1 MPVSRPRLVECAAVL
16 ASAFAFLLYEQL
28 VWPWLVLGWVALV
41 PWLAVLDRT
50 RSLRQALR
58 AGLLMSVALVLIVFG
73 WFATSIQVY
82 TGAPWALALLVL
94 GLLAPVMEP
103 QFITFALARY
113 LARRGGAGFWR
124 CTLVG
129 ACIYVGTEWYWP
141 KLFAETLGHG
151 LYPSVL
157 MRQAADVAGAP
168 GLTFVLIIANECLL
182 ATILAVASLRF
193 PRPLRADQGEGG
205 SPIRLR
211 HALAPAL
218 APAVCVA
225 ALVFGL
231 LAYGTWRC
239 QQLRADGRPAD
250 GVTAGLVQADISQ
263 YGRLAS
269 ELGTFEAVR
278 RILDAHFAL
287 SSEALGRGAV
297 DFLMWPETVYPT
309 TFGSPKSEEG
319 AAFDREIGGFV
330 TSTGVPLVFGA
341 YDAEGEDEFNAAVF
355 LEPAQDGRVTF
366 DTYRKASL
374 FPLTERVPAV
384 LESDLVRGWL
394 PWLGTWKPGRGAQ
407 VLPLRL
413 RHRTLLIAPLICYD
427 DVDANL
433 VIAAVRQGAEL
444 IVTLSND
451 VWFGFGPASYGHLVI
466 AAFRSIE
473 TRRPQLRVTNTGISA
488 VISPTGEF
496 VTTAGVHQRAA
507 LVATVTPERR
517 ATTLMLLWGDWFG
530 PATLACGLIV
540 LAASLL
546 QSTSRRGSRQPET
559 DSRGRSYRARRSAP

>member
-1 MPVSRPRLVECAAVL
+1 
-16 ASAFAFLLYEQL
+16 
-28 VWPWLVLGWVALV
+28 
-41 PWLAVLDRT
+41 
-50 RSLRQALR
+50 
-58 AGLLMSVALVLIVFG
+58 
-73 WFATSIQVY
+73 
-82 TGAPWALALLVL
+82 
-94 GLLAPVMEP
+94 
-103 QFITFALARY
+103 
-113 LARRGGAGFWR
+113 
-124 CTLVG
+124 
-129 ACIYVGTEWYWP
+129 
-141 KLFAETLGHG
+141 
-151 LYPSVL
+151 
-157 MRQAADVAGAP
+157 
-168 GLTFVLIIANECLL
+168 
-182 ATILAVASLRF
+182 
-193 PRPLRADQGEGG
+193 
-205 SPIRLR
+205 LR
-211 HALAPAL
+211 HAL

-225 ALVFGL
+225 ALVLGL

-239 QQLRADGRPAD
+239 QQLREDGRPAD

-287 SSEALGRGAV
+287 SSEALGRAAV

-309 TFGSPKSEEG
+309 TFGSPKSAEG

-341 YDAEGEDEFNAAVF
+341 YDAEGKDEFNAAVF

-384 LESDLVRGWL
+384 LESNLVRGWM
-394 PWLGTWKPGRGAQ
+394 PWLGTWKPGRGAK

-413 RHRTLLIAPLICYD
+413 RDRRLLVAPLICYD
-427 DVDANL
+427 DVDPNL
-433 VIAAVRQGAEL
+433 AIAAVRQGAEL

-451 VWFGFGPASYGHLVI
+451 FWFRFGPASYGHLVI

-496 VTTAGVHQRAA
+496 VSTAGVHQRAA

-530 PATLACGLIV
+530 PATVACGLIA

-546 QSTSRRGSRQPET
+546 QSISRRRPSQRGT
-559 DSRGRSYRARRSAP
+559 ASRGRPYHARTSGR

>member
-1 MPVSRPRLVECAAVL
+1 MFRPRLVECAAVL

-28 VWPWLVLGWVALV
+28 AWPWVVLGWVALV
-41 PWLAVLDRT
+41 PWLAVLDRG
-50 RSLRQALR
+50 RSLREALS

-73 WFATSIQVY
+73 WFATSIQAY
-82 TGAPWALALLVL
+82 TGIPWAAALLVL
-94 GLLAPVMEP
+94 GLFAPVMEP

-113 LARRGGAGFWR
+113 LARRRGAGFWR
-124 CTLVG
+124 STLVG
-129 ACIYVGTEWYWP
+129 ACIYVGTEWSWP

-151 LYPSVL
+151 LYPSIL

-168 GLTFVLIIANECLL
+168 GLTFVLIIANECVL
-182 ATILAVASLRF
+182 ATIQAVASLRS
-193 PRPLRADQGEGG
+193 PRSLEKGRGEGA
-205 SPIRLR
+205 PARQLR
-211 HALAPAL
+211 HAL

-225 ALVFGL
+225 ALVSGL

-239 QQLRADGRPAD
+239 HQLRTGGHPAGD
-250 GVTAGLVQADISQ
+250 VTAGLVQADISQ
-263 YGRLAS
+263 YGRLAT

-287 SSEALGRGAV
+287 SNEALGHGAV

-355 LEPAQDGRVTF
+355 LEPARDGRVTF

-394 PWLGTWKPGRGAQ
+394 PWLGTWKPGKGSKVVSLA
-407 VLPLRL
+407 LRD
-413 RHRTLLIAPLICYD
+413 RTLLVAPLICYD
-427 DVDANL
+427 DVDPNL
-433 VIAAVRQGAEL
+433 VIAAVRRGAEM

-451 VWFGFGPASYGHLVI
+451 VWFGFGPAAYGHLVI

-496 VTTAGVHQRAA
+496 VTTAGVHQRTA
-507 LVATVTPERR
+507 LVATVTPERH
-517 ATTLMLLWGDWFG
+517 AMTLMLAWGDWFG
-530 PATLACGLIV
+530 PTALTCGLLV
-540 LAASLL
+540 LGALL
-546 QSTSRRGSRQPET
+546 VRPPARRGSRQLEIT
-559 DSRGRSYRARRSAP
+559 SYGRPG

>member
-1 MPVSRPRLVECAAVL
+1 
-16 ASAFAFLLYEQL
+16 
-28 VWPWLVLGWVALV
+28 V
-41 PWLAVLDRT
+41 P
-50 RSLRQALR
+50 
-58 AGLLMSVALVLIVFG
+58 AGRKSTV
-73 WFATSIQVY
+73 
-82 TGAPWALALLVL
+82 P
-94 GLLAPVMEP
+94 
-103 QFITFALARY
+103 
-113 LARRGGAGFWR
+113 
-124 CTLVG
+124 
-129 ACIYVGTEWYWP
+129 
-141 KLFAETLGHG
+141 
-151 LYPSVL
+151 
-157 MRQAADVAGAP
+157 
-168 GLTFVLIIANECLL
+168 
-182 ATILAVASLRF
+182 
-193 PRPLRADQGEGG
+193 QGEGG

-218 APAVCVA
+218 APALCVA

-287 SSEALGRGAV
+287 SSEALGRAAV

-355 LEPAQDGRVTF
+355 LEPAPDGRVTF

-413 RHRTLLIAPLICYD
+413 RDRTLLIAPLICYD

-517 ATTLMLLWGDWFG
+517 ATTLMLLWGGLVWAGHPRVRPDRACRLMAAKHLEARVTAAGDRLTRQVLSSPDIGAVIDLTAGTAAAG
-530 PATLACGLIV
+530 PA
-540 LAASLL
+540 
-546 QSTSRRGSRQPET
+546 E
-559 DSRGRSYRARRSAP
+559 ARRSRAAGKPALRLAAPARALRVRRRR